1 MLKTHANKF
10 THQIIVQCRGVLQS
24 AAVPRVSSH
33 VNSNQN
39 WSLALTLDR
48 ISTLFIARDMSGRR
62 EARRTPC
69 SKDLNQSSQR
79 TETVS
84 PALNRDSV
92 HVTFPLTYL
101 DILKTKNF

>member
-24 AAVPRVSSH
+24 AAVPTVSSH

-48 ISTLFIARDMSGRR
+48 ITLFIARKTSGRR
-62 EARRTPC
+62 EALRTQC

-92 HVTFPLTYL
+92 HVTFPLS
-101 DILKTKNF
+101 

>member
-33 VNSNQN
+33 VNSTQN

-48 ISTLFIARDMSGRR
+48 IITLVIALETSGRR
-62 EARRTPC
+62 KALRTQC

-92 HVTFPLTYL
+92 HVTFPLT
-101 DILKTKNF
+101 

>member
-1 MLKTHANKF
+1 MLKTHARKF

-24 AAVPRVSSH
+24 AAVPTVSSH

-48 ISTLFIARDMSGRR
+48 MTTLFIAPETSGRR
-62 EARRTPC
+62 EGTRTQC

-92 HVTFPLTYL
+92 HVTFPLT
-101 DILKTKNF
+101 